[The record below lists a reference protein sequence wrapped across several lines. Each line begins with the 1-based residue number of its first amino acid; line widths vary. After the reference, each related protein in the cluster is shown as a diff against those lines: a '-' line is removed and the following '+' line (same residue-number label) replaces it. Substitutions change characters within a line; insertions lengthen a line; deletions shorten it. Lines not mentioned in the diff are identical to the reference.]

1 MTHYELS
8 VFWIWCKQE
17 TQFIIEG
24 SVMDFALVG
33 GRQFTLQQDW
43 GHDFLA
49 SVLGGTRV
57 KTSATTFPGASI
69 TVVTVVGATEIE
81 VPRGRRIR
89 LRGFT
94 LLGSRN
100 IVQSSDGPEITVRAF
115 SLFGSVTVKESLT

>member
-1 MTHYELS
+1 
-8 VFWIWCKQE
+8 
-17 TQFIIEG
+17 
-24 SVMDFALVG
+24 MDFALVG

-81 VPRGRRIR
+81 VPRGSRIR

-100 IVQSSDGPEITVRAF
+100 IDVQSSDGPEIAVRAF